1 MHQDWLSGN
10 VHMVWGTQTLNLLK
24 EWVRVGESTV
34 VMVVVVEMTSLVRMT
49 LLFKLDWW
57 VSTEPLT
64 DGFAKC

>member
-34 VMVVVVEMTSLVRMT
+34 VMVVVQEKTFLVDSF
-49 LLFKLDWW
+49 LNWIGGSALKH
-57 VSTEPLT
+57 
-64 DGFAKC
+64 